1 MEQEP
6 TLNEHNKQE
15 YPLMHTA
22 ETDTSLKECQSC
34 KPQNQYE

>member
-6 TLNEHNKQE
+6 VLNEHNKEE
-15 YPLMHTA
+15 YPPMHTA
-22 ETDTSLKECQSC
+22 ETDISLKECQSC

>member
-6 TLNEHNKQE
+6 ILLE
-15 YPLMHTA
+15 YPPMHTA

>member
-6 TLNEHNKQE
+6 VLNEHNKEE
-15 YPLMHTA
+15 YPPMHTA
-22 ETDTSLKECQSC
+22 ETNTPLKECQSC

>member
-6 TLNEHNKQE
+6 IINEHNKQE
-15 YPLMHTA
+15 YPPMHTGRL
-22 ETDTSLKECQSC
+22 DTPLKECQSC

>member
-6 TLNEHNKQE
+6 VLNEQNKEE
-15 YPLMHTA
+15 YPPMYTA
-22 ETDTSLKECQSC
+22 ETDTPLKECQSC